1 MPHTLSLGEV
11 DDVILLIYFVFFI
24 GIGWALKRRVKGNTD
39 FFLSGRSIP
48 ACPSQCRQIITMA
61 AVSSLQYCRSSWR
74 RLACSSGAG
83 SGAKTRSWY
92 RIRTYA
98 EVGCR
103 FVNVHFRRPALL
115 AWPTPPDAILPR
127 TGRLNLRGRV
137 VSGQFLMD
145 RIRTP
150 KPRFSRRAIAR

>member
-1 MPHTLSLGEV
+1 
-11 DDVILLIYFVFFI
+11 
-24 GIGWALKRRVKGNTD
+24 
-39 FFLSGRSIP
+39 
-48 ACPSQCRQIITMA
+48 MA

-103 FVNVHFRRPALL
+103 FVDVHFCRPVLL
-115 AWPTPPDAILPR
+115 AWPTLPDAILPR
-127 TGRLNLRGRV
+127 TGGLDLRDRG
-137 VSGQFLMD
+137 VSGQFLMN
-145 RIRTP
+145 RSCGP
-150 KPRFSRRAIAR
+150 KPRFSTRAVARWELQDRNWQRRAHKR